1 MLLAQGRQTL
11 YQDLKLFIINKM
23 REFWR
28 IERWKEEKV
37 REEVKKERR
46 EVVRNGENFGF
57 STFQRFSK

>member
-46 EVVRNGENFGF
+46 EVRNGDNFGF